1 MGFLT
6 HAMVDL
12 IGIMPESLI
21 WRFARRYIA
30 GSTLSDGLA
39 EATELLNGGYATTL
53 DVLGE
58 DISQDREADQ
68 ALENYRR
75 LVEALSEKDLIR
87 NISLK
92 LSQFGLKLNANAMES
107 RIFSL
112 VDWAREHDCFVRI
125 DMEDSSTTTR
135 TIDLYRTIR
144 KRYDRVGT
152 VIQACLRRSID
163 DVATL
168 QKEGAT
174 NLRIC
179 KGIYI
184 EDSSIAYR
192 DYQEVRDNYMKL
204 VRQMFDGGSF
214 IGLATHDDWLIDQ
227 CLLEIRRRGFAS
239 DRYEFQMLL
248 GVGEHLRKDL
258 IREGHCVRVYI
269 PFGEAWKAY
278 SLRRFRENPK
288 IAWYVIKNLLRF
300 A

>member
-1 MGFLT
+1 MGILT
-6 HAMVDL
+6 HTMVDMISL
-12 IGIMPESLI
+12 MPESLI

-39 EATELLNGGYATTL
+39 VATEMTKQGALTTL

-68 ALENYRR
+68 ALMNYRT
-75 LVEALSEKDLIR
+75 LIEALSERDLIR

-92 LSQFGLKLNANAMES
+92 LSQFGLKLNPDLMES
-107 RIFSL
+107 RIRSL
-112 VDWAREHDCFVRI
+112 VDLAKEHDCFVRI

-135 TIDLYRTIR
+135 TLELYREMR
-144 KRYDRVGT
+144 RRYERVGT
-152 VIQACLRRSID
+152 VIQACLKRSID
-163 DVATL
+163 DIVTL
-168 QKEGAT
+168 QGEGVT

-184 EDSSIAYR
+184 EDPAIAYR
-192 DYQEVRDNYMKL
+192 DYQEVRNNYMKL

-214 IGLATHDDWLIDQ
+214 IGMATHDDWLIEQ
-227 CLLEIRRRGFAS
+227 CLLEIRKRGLSA

-258 IREGHCVRVYI
+258 LQKGHRVRVYV

-288 IAWYVIKNLLRF
+288 IAWYVIKNLLNF
-300 A
+300 V